1 MCLRGLIG
9 SVFILGHVVPQ
20 GISSNIATFG
30 GYVFILGH
38 VPQGISSSIAT
49 FGGYVFI
56 LGHVPQGISISIAM
70 YGGWVPFTQ
79 QLRLCSCR
87 SLVDS
92 GYPLHGS

>member
-20 GISSNIATFG
+20 GISSN
-30 GYVFILGH
+30 
-38 VPQGISSSIAT
+38 IAT